1 MPPKFLINDPA
12 IILAPFSTVRQ
23 YPVVDDAYVHISS
36 QDASEWD
43 PVVSGRSISF
53 MWENS
58 FNSGYIITS
67 FGNVISFQPPSEEIE
82 EIIER
87 KMQERET
94 AEAEA
99 ADNSTPQKM
108 SKDTPEEEV
117 FETIYHE
124 FPGTFT
130 TNLAGSRKML
140 QVGIGVSTQY
150 DDTVMMNV
158 ESHQL
163 ALRSIILGVISDF
176 TEEDVKGALGR
187 DKLAL
192 ALREAINAKLESLEN
207 FGGVEEVHFTSF
219 VLQ

>member
-1 MPPKFLINDPA
+1 MAENDAEQKAGGGLIKKLA
-12 IILAPFSTVRQ
+12 IFGGGGLLLIVIGLGV
-23 YPVVDDAYVHISS
+23 
-36 QDASEWD
+36 
-43 PVVSGRSISF
+43 
-53 MWENS
+53 
-58 FNSGYIITS
+58 GYLI
-67 FGNVISFQPPSEEIE
+67 FGSAQPDPSEEIE

-87 KMQERET
+87 KMQEREA
-94 AEAEA
+94 AEEE
-99 ADNSTPQKM
+99 ADNATPQKM
-108 SKDTPEEEV
+108 SKDTPEEEA

-140 QVGIGVSTQY
+140 QVGVGVSTQY

-176 TEEDVKGALGR
+176 TEDNVKGAVGR
-187 DKLAL
+187 EGLAGGV
-192 ALREAINAKLESLEN
+192 RDPINGKLEDLEG

>member
-1 MPPKFLINDPA
+1 MAENDAEQKAGGGLVKKLAIFGGGGLLLIVIGLGA
-12 IILAPFSTVRQ
+12 GYLIFG
-23 YPVVDDAYVHISS
+23 SS
-36 QDASEWD
+36 QPD
-43 PVVSGRSISF
+43 
-53 MWENS
+53 
-58 FNSGYIITS
+58 
-67 FGNVISFQPPSEEIE
+67 PSEEIE

-87 KMQERET
+87 KMQEREA

-99 ADNSTPQKM
+99 DNATPSKQ

-140 QVGIGVSTQY
+140 QVGVGVSTQY

-158 ESHQL
+158 EAHQL
-163 ALRSIILGVISDF
+163 ALRSVILGLISDF
-176 TEEDVKGALGR
+176 SEDDVKGATGR
-187 DKLAL
+187 EKLAA
-192 ALREAINAKLESLEN
+192 ALRDGINGKLEVLEN
-207 FGGVEEVHFTSF
+207 FGGIEEVHFTSF